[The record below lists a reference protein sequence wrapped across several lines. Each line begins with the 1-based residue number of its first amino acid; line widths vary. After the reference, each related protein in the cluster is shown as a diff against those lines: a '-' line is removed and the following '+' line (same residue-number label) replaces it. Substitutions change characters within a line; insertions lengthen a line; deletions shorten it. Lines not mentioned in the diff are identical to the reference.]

1 MAQKDEMKQLQE
13 QLDEALKTIATM
25 KKEYRLINERYQI
38 LLQAYEGL
46 LKTL

>member
-1 MAQKDEMKQLQE
+1 MAQKNEMKQLQE
-13 QLDEALKTIATM
+13 QLEEALETIANI
-25 KKEYRLINERYQI
+25 KKEYRLIDERYQI